1 MKKSF
6 LIILV
11 LLFGTLG
18 FAKTDKETYKT
29 VVTTFCDKGSCIII
43 EIPNRPQS
51 FLKQQSPQYVYMTN
65 ICSRWVLEYR

>member
-43 EIPNRPQS
+43 EIPEQTAIIPKTAVATIR
-51 FLKQQSPQYVYMTN
+51 LYDEYMQ
-65 ICSRWVLEYR
+65 